1 MHMADAL
8 ISPAV
13 GATMWAATAGV
24 MAWCARRV
32 KETRDDRLI
41 PMMGVLGAFIFTA
54 QMLNFTIPV
63 TGSSGHLG
71 GGLIL
76 AVLLGPYAAFL
87 VIASVLTV
95 QALFFADGGLLAL
108 GCNIFNLGFAPA
120 FIAYPLLYKLIAG
133 KDRVG
138 ARAWAAAMVAAI
150 VGLQLGA
157 FGVVLETRL
166 SGISEL
172 PFKTFA
178 LIMQPIHLAIGIVEG
193 LATAAVVAFV
203 ARARPETL
211 AVGADLPPS
220 PELRRACRAAS
231 GQGADMP
238 GADRARLALHSL
250 GDAGRRSRSTLDQR
264 QRFMLGSLLVAA
276 AILGGVASWFASTHP
291 DGLEWSIAKVTG
303 REELTGPRDGL
314 HGTLASL
321 QEKTAILPDYG
332 SDLSGPLGTSVS
344 GLAGG
349 AMTLA
354 AVFLIGLGLKVIS
367 RSPEPRILTPDP

>member
-13 GATMWAATAGV
+13 GGTMWVVTAGV
-24 MAWCARRV
+24 MAWCARKV
-32 KETRDDRLI
+32 KQTRDDRLI

-54 QMLNFTIPV
+54 QMINFSIPV

-76 AVLLGPYAAFL
+76 AILLGPYAAFL

-108 GCNIFNLGFAPA
+108 GCNIFNLGFAPV
-120 FIAYPLLYKLIAG
+120 FIAYPLLYKVIAG
-133 KDRVG
+133 KDRAS

-157 FGVVLETRL
+157 FWVVVETRL

-172 PFKTFA
+172 PFKTFV
-178 LIMQPIHLAIGIVEG
+178 LIMQSIHLAIGVVEG

-203 ARARPETL
+203 ARARPEALDMASEVGRDLRARSGAVVCSKATDAARLVLRSEGTL
-211 AVGADLPPS
+211 
-220 PELRRACRAAS
+220 LRRVVRSSPTLLIGFLIAA
-231 GQGADMP
+231 
-238 GADRARLALHSL
+238 
-250 GDAGRRSRSTLDQR
+250 T
-264 QRFMLGSLLVAA
+264 
-276 AILGGVASWFASTHP
+276 ILGGVASWFASTHP

-303 REELTGPRDGL
+303 KEEFAGAEDGV
-314 HGTLASL
+314 HGKLAAV
-321 QEKTAILPDYG
+321 QARTAFLPDYG
-332 SDLSGPLGTSVS
+332 FKKQNVAAEPVGATPEPWPAVNAGTSVS
-344 GLAGG
+344 GLLGG
-349 AMTLA
+349 GLA
-354 AVFLIGLGLKVIS
+354 LVFAVLIGVVLRARGNPV
-367 RSPEPRILTPDP
+367 

>member
-8 ISPAV
+8 ISPEV
-13 GATMWAATAGV
+13 GGAMWAVTAGV
-24 MAWCARRV
+24 MAWCARKV

-54 QMLNFTIPV
+54 QMLNFSIPV

-120 FIAYPLLYKLIAG
+120 FIAYPLLYKWIAG

-157 FGVVLETRL
+157 FGVVVETRL

-172 PFKTFA
+172 PFEAFV

-193 LATAAVVAFV
+193 LATAVVVAFV
-203 ARARPETL
+203 ARARPEALEVDAEVDRDLRARSVDVLCPKATDAARLVLRSEGTL
-211 AVGADLPPS
+211 
-220 PELRRACRAAS
+220 LRRVVRSAPTLLIGFLIAA
-231 GQGADMP
+231 
-238 GADRARLALHSL
+238 
-250 GDAGRRSRSTLDQR
+250 T
-264 QRFMLGSLLVAA
+264 
-276 AILGGVASWFASTHP
+276 ILGGVASWFASTHP

-303 REELTGPRDGL
+303 KEEFAGKAVGV
-314 HGTLASL
+314 HEKLAVVQSR
-321 QEKTAILPDYG
+321 TAFLPDYG
-332 SDLSGPLGTSVS
+332 FGKQNVFADPVGSAPEPWPRVNAGTSVS
-344 GLAGG
+344 GLVGG
-349 AMTLA
+349 ALVL
-354 AVFLIGLGLKVIS
+354 VFSVLIGVVLRARGKPV
-367 RSPEPRILTPDP
+367 